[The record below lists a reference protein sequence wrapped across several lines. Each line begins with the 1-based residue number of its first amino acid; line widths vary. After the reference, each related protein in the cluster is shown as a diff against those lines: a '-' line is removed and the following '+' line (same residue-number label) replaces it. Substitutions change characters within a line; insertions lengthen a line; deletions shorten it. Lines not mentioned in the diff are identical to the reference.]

1 MDYVAI
7 NQLFLQA
14 GDDQKEE
21 ACAFL
26 FNTYREIVFNRI
38 NRMMWD
44 HPDPAVDAED
54 LMQETFIQAFKER
67 HQVREPEKLL
77 GWLLAIAKNLTLN
90 AIRKAKKQA
99 RTIGESEAH
108 YETSHTGT
116 GVEQA
121 EVEEDMVRQ
130 LLLLLQG
137 KDREIVELMLEGLR
151 LKEIAEAIGSTPE
164 AVQKRWERIRKWL
177 TPIARNLEALVN
189 CLPEEK
195 DRWVME
201 RYLDGQPLSE
211 IAEAIG
217 ISDSKV
223 EETVKRVIKQWKKA
237 ARQNST
243 DPVSAMVKND

>member
-1 MDYVAI
+1 
-7 NQLFLQA
+7 
-14 GDDQKEE
+14 
-21 ACAFL
+21 
-26 FNTYREIVFNRI
+26 
-38 NRMMWD
+38 
-44 HPDPAVDAED
+44 
-54 LMQETFIQAFKER
+54 MQETFIQAFKER

-77 GWLLAIAKNLTLN
+77 GWLLTIAKNLTLN
-90 AIRKAKKQA
+90 AIRDAKQQA
-99 RTIGESEAH
+99 RTISESEAH
-108 YETSHTGT
+108 YVTFLSGI
-116 GVEQA
+116 GAEQA
-121 EVEEDMVRQ
+121 EANRYMVRQ
-130 LLLLLQG
+130 LLRLLQG
-137 KDREIVELMLEGLR
+137 KDREIVELMLEGLT

-177 TPIARNLEALVN
+177 IPIARNLEALIN
-189 CLPEEK
+189 CLPQET

-201 RYLDGQPLSE
+201 RYLDEQPLSE